1 MSLQKSH
8 YLLASVS
15 YLNYLLFTVTV
26 LKGLY
31 TDRRWTLDNAA
42 QQLQQ
47 PMFPTLVKKF
57 LHRQLYPN
65 FEISFADALKNFYLE
80 IDDKIHIRN
89 SAVATFRAPSDICGI
104 YGMRREHIRATSS
117 WRGGP
122 ARYDCVL
129 VNLDQDLEGTCAFEI
144 ARIYLFFSFKH
155 QNETYPCALIQWY
168 SYVGTQPDEDTGL
181 WKVELDTEDDGNP
194 HLAVIHLDA
203 IFRAVHLMPVHH
215 TAEFISKT
223 ITMHSSLD
231 TFNFFYVNRFV
242 DHHLFAN
249 L

>member
-1 MSLQKSH
+1 
-8 YLLASVS
+8 V
-15 YLNYLLFTVTV
+15 
-26 LKGLY
+26 
-31 TDRRWTLDNAA
+31 DNAA

-47 PMFPTLVKKF
+47 PTFQTLVKKF
-57 LHRQLYPN
+57 LYRQLYPN
-65 FEISFADALKNFYLE
+65 SEISFAEALKNFYLE

-89 SAVATFRAPSDICGI
+89 SAVATFRAHSDICGI

-129 VNLDQDLEGTCAFEI
+129 VNLDQDLEGARAFEI
-144 ARIYLFFSFKH
+144 ARVYLFFSFRH
-155 QNETYPCALIQWY
+155 QNKTYPCALIQWY

-194 HLAVIHLDA
+194 CLAVIHLEA
-203 IFRAVHLMPVHH
+203 IFRAVHLMPAYHTV
-215 TAEFISKT
+215 TAEFINKT

-231 TFNFFYVNRFV
+231 TFNLFYVNRFV

-249 L
+249 LS